1 MAKQSIQY
9 VCEACGATFAK
20 WSGKCLNCGAWETIV
35 EVVNTPSA
43 PGQNQVA
50 RIKASRLS
58 EVKAAKLDRID
69 VGIGEVDAVL
79 GGGIV
84 PGSLILLAGDPGIG
98 KSTLVL
104 QLASNI
110 SKNHRVLYVSG
121 EESPSQIK
129 LRADRLQGVGV
140 EFDFLASTDADQ
152 VLAQAGSGEY
162 DMIIVDSIQTMV
174 SNDAVSA
181 ISTVG
186 QITNITARMMNV
198 AKASHT
204 AFIIIGHVTKEGN
217 VAGPR
222 VLEHLVDAVLYLEGE
237 RYGALKVIRA
247 NKNRFGSTSEVGIL
261 EMSGSGLL
269 PVENPS
275 AALLAERQQLPGSVV
290 FAAME
295 GSRPI
300 MVEVQALVSP
310 SVFGYPK
317 RTAVG
322 VDLNRLGL
330 LAAVVTKRGGINLS
344 SSDIYVNIVGGL
356 KIQEPAIDLAIILAI
371 ASAHKGVALPHD
383 LTAFGEVGLS
393 GELRSVSFGERRIEE
408 ASKQGFGRAVVPP
421 QTKLQADKAQASCI
435 KAKTIKEAIALI
447 SK

>member
-1 MAKQSIQY
+1 MAKQKAQF
-9 VCEACGATFAK
+9 VCEACNATFSK
-20 WSGKCLNCGAWETIV
+20 WSGRCLNCGAWETIH
-35 EVVNTPSA
+35 ELETAQLA
-43 PGQNQVA
+43 PGQKAVKRMQV
-50 RIKASRLS
+50 SRLGDVESAEIERIVTKMS
-58 EVKAAKLDRID
+58 EVDT
-69 VGIGEVDAVL
+69 VL

-84 PGSLILLAGDPGIG
+84 PGSLVLLAGDPGIG

-104 QLASNI
+104 QLASNVA
-110 SKNHRVLYVSG
+110 KQRRVLYVSG

-129 LRADRLQGVGV
+129 LRADRLSGIST

-152 VLAQAGSGEY
+152 VMAQAGDGDY
-162 DMIIVDSIQTMV
+162 DLIIVDSIQTLV
-174 SNDAVSA
+174 SSDATAA

-186 QITNITARMMNV
+186 QITNTTARIMNV
-198 AKASHT
+198 AKATHT

-237 RYGALKVIRA
+237 RYGSLKVLRA
-247 NKNRFGSTSEVGIL
+247 QKNRFGSTNEVGVF
-261 EMSGSGLL
+261 EMTDKGLAT
-269 PVENPS
+269 VENPS
-275 AALLAERQQLPGSVV
+275 AMLLEERQQLPGSVV

-300 MVEVQALVSP
+300 LVEVQALVSP

-322 VDLNRLGL
+322 VDMNRLGL
-330 LAAVVTKRGGINLS
+330 LAAVMTKRGGINLS

-371 ASAHKGVALPHD
+371 ASAHKGAVLPPE
-383 LTAFGEVGLS
+383 LMAFGEVGLS
-393 GELRSVSFGERRIEE
+393 GELRSVSFAGRRLEE
-408 ASKQGFGRAVVPP
+408 AYKLGFSTAIVPP
-421 QTKLQADKAQASCI
+421 QTKQQAHGSKSLR
-435 KAKTIKEAIALI
+435 AKTIAEAIKLVNTN
-447 SK
+447 

>member
-1 MAKQSIQY
+1 MAKQTAQY
-9 VCEACGATFAK
+9 ICEACGATFVK
-20 WSGKCLNCGAWETIV
+20 WSGKCLNCGAWESIV
-35 EVVNTPSA
+35 EMTNAPSA
-43 PGQNQVA
+43 PGQVKVA
-50 RIKASRLS
+50 RIKASKLS
-58 EVKAAKLDRID
+58 EVKATALDRLS
-69 VGIGEVDAVL
+69 VGIGEVDTVL

-110 SKNHRVLYVSG
+110 AKGKRVLYVSG

-129 LRADRLQGVGV
+129 LRADRLQGVSV

-152 VLAQAGSGEY
+152 VLAQAGSSEY
-162 DMIIVDSIQTMV
+162 DLIIVDSIQTMV
-174 SNDAVSA
+174 GNDAASA

-186 QITNITARMMNV
+186 QMTNIAARIMNV

-237 RYGALKVIRA
+237 KYGSLKVLRA
-247 NKNRFGSTSEVGIL
+247 NKNRFGSTNEVGIL
-261 EMSGSGLL
+261 EMSDRGLL

-300 MVEVQALVSP
+300 MIEVQALVSP

-322 VDLNRLGL
+322 VDMNRLGL
-330 LAAVVTKRGGINLS
+330 LAAVMTKRGGINLS

-356 KIQEPAIDLAIILAI
+356 KVNEPAIDLAIILAI
-371 ASAHKGVALPHD
+371 ASAYKGIIFPAE

-393 GELRSVSFGERRIEE
+393 GELRSVSFAERRLEE
-408 ASKQGFGRAVVPP
+408 AYRQGFFTALVSP
-421 QTKLQADKAQASCI
+421 QTKATVRGVKAI
-435 KAKTIKEAIALI
+435 KARTIADAIKQI
-447 SK
+447 TKS

>member
-1 MAKQSIQY
+1 MAKQSVQY

-35 EVVNTPSA
+35 EITNAPSA
-43 PGQNQVA
+43 PGQTKVA
-50 RIKASRLS
+50 RIKASKLS
-58 EVKAAKLDRID
+58 EVKAAKLDRIE
-69 VGIGEVDAVL
+69 VGIGEVDTVL
-79 GGGIV
+79 GGGVV
-84 PGSLILLAGDPGIG
+84 PGSLVLLAGDPGIG

-110 SKNHRVLYVSG
+110 SKAHRILYVSG

-129 LRADRLQGVGV
+129 LRADRLQGVNLD
-140 EFDFLASTDADQ
+140 FDFLASTDADQ
-152 VLAQAGSGEY
+152 ILAQAGSGEY

-186 QITNITARMMNV
+186 QITNITARIMNV

-237 RYGALKVIRA
+237 KYGALKVLRA

-261 EMSGSGLL
+261 EMTDHGLL
-269 PVENPS
+269 PVDNPS
-275 AALLAERQQLPGSVV
+275 AILLAERQQLPGSVV

-300 MVEVQALVSP
+300 MVEVQALVAP
-310 SVFGYPK
+310 SVYGYPK

-322 VDLNRLGL
+322 VDINRLGL
-330 LAAVVTKRGGINLS
+330 LAAVMTKRGGINLS

-356 KIQEPAIDLAIILAI
+356 KISEPAVDLAIILAI
-371 ASAHKGVALPHD
+371 ASAHKGIILPAD

-393 GELRSVSFGERRIEE
+393 GELRTVSFSQRRLEE
-408 ASKQGFGRAVVPP
+408 ASKQGFASAIVSP
-421 QTKLQADKAQASCI
+421 QTKVDSTNSNILPLKV
-435 KAKTIKEAIALI
+435 KTIAEAIQKI
-447 SK
+447 K